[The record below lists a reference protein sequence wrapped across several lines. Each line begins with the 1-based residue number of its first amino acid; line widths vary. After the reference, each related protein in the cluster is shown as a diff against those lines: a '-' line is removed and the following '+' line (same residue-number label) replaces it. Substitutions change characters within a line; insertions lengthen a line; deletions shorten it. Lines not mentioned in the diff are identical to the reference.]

1 MRDNQRYAS
10 GYTTQTWGGT
20 GMSQRVFDTRVMP
33 VFGAGLLM
41 TGAAAVLGWN
51 LPFPILIMA
60 IIGELIL
67 VFTASKW
74 QRIENRSLNMGL
86 YFLLTA
92 LSGLTLVPLLHWANM
107 KNPMLIVQAL
117 GVTGLTF
124 AGLMVYSTVTR
135 RDFSGMGGFLVAA
148 IIGIIIAAVVNLF
161 FQSTMFSLLISVA
174 SVGIFSAFVLY
185 DMSVIRQT
193 FGDQDYMMAAI
204 MLYID
209 FIGLFQN
216 ILRIM
221 GIMGSSDD

>member
-10 GYTTQTWGGT
+10 SYAGTWAGA

-33 VFGAGLLM
+33 LFGAGLLM
-41 TGAAAVLGWN
+41 TAAAAFLGWG
-51 LPFPILIMA
+51 LPFPILIAAM
-60 IIGELIL
+60 IGEVIL
-67 VFTASKW
+67 VMTAGKW
-74 QRIENRSLNMGL
+74 QRAENRSLNMGL

-124 AGLMVYSTVTR
+124 AGLMVYATVTR
-135 RDFSGMGGFLVAA
+135 RDFSGMGGFLVTA
-148 IIGIIIAAVVNLF
+148 IIGVIVASIFNIF
-161 FQSTMFSLLISVA
+161 FHSTMFSLVISMV

-185 DMSVIRQT
+185 DMAIIRQT
-193 FGDQDYMMAAI
+193 LSDQDYMFAAI

-216 ILRIM
+216 ILRIL